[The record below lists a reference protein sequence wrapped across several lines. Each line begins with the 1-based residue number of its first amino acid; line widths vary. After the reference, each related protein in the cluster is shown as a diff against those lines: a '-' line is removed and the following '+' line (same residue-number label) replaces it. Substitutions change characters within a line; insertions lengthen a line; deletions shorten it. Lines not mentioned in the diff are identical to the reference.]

1 MSGHSHYATI
11 KRQKS
16 ANDAAKGKVFSKY
29 ARAIQI
35 AVKTGGSPDPNS
47 NYKLRMTIE
56 AARGENM
63 PKENIERAISRAA
76 GDSANIEE
84 VTYEGFGPVGVSV
97 IVEVATDN
105 RNRTAQEMKNF
116 FEKGGGSLAG
126 PGAVSYNFEQKGII
140 LTQKGENP
148 ENTMLTLIDAGAE
161 DVEEVDDGFEV
172 YVAPTHTAIVKEKL
186 ESMGIKVIS
195 AKLIMKPKNMQTV
208 NTKEEANKVLN
219 WLEKLEEHED
229 VQKVFVNLDIPQELV
244 AELS

>member
-16 ANDAAKGKVFSKY
+16 ANDVAKGKVFSKY

-84 VTYEGFGPVGVSV
+84 VTYEGFGPLGVSV
-97 IVEVATDN
+97 IVEAATDN

-116 FEKGGGSLAG
+116 FEKSGGSLAG
-126 PGAVSYNFEQKGII
+126 PGAVSYNFEQKGVIF
-140 LTQKGENP
+140 TEKGENS
-148 ENTMLTLIDAGAE
+148 ENTMLALIDAGAE
-161 DVEEVDDGFEV
+161 DVEEAEDGFEV
-172 YVAPTHTAIVKEKL
+172 YVAPAQTAAVKEKL
-186 ESMGIKVIS
+186 ESTGVKVVS

-208 NTKEEANKVLN
+208 NTKEEAARVLS

-229 VQKVFVNLDIPQELV
+229 VQKVFVNLDIPQNLV

>member
-16 ANDAAKGKVFSKY
+16 ANDAVKGKVFSKY

-47 NYKLRMTIE
+47 KYKLRMTIE

-126 PGAVSYNFEQKGII
+126 PGAVSYNFDQKGII

-148 ENTMLTLIDAGAE
+148 EKTMLTLIDAGAE

-172 YVAPTHTAIVKEKL
+172 YVTPTQTAAVKEKL
-186 ESMGIKVIS
+186 ESMGIKVTS

-208 NTKEEANKVLN
+208 STKEDANKVLN